1 MRARLILNGKKAGR
15 SDVRAAVEQVRGAGY
30 DLEVRVTW
38 ERGDAAR
45 LVAEAARDGVERTI
59 AGGGDGSVNEVA
71 AGLMA
76 VEESTRPAMGILPL
90 GTANDFATACHV
102 PTDPAAALLLA
113 VTGRAFPVDLGR
125 ANDGWFANV
134 ASGGFGAAITAD
146 TPVEL
151 KNFLGGGAY
160 TVMGLLKA
168 IDLRPYGCAIRSP
181 QGAVE
186 GSVVVGAI
194 CNGRQA
200 GGGQPLAPDARIDD
214 GLLDVV
220 FLRPFPVAAAPQVAA
235 ELMGRAPTAAFVV
248 RMRVPW
254 IEVEARDP
262 LPVNLDGEPL
272 SARHIRFA
280 VQPACVRMVLP
291 PACPCLSANPS
302 MTMEH
307 ADR

>member
-1 MRARLILNGKKAGR
+1 MPPRLILNGKKAGR
-15 SDVRAAVEQVRGAGY
+15 PDVRQAVDHVRRAGHP
-30 DLEVRVTW
+30 LEVRVTW
-38 ERGDAAR
+38 ERGDAGR
-45 LVAEAARDGVERTI
+45 LVAEAARDGVDLVI
-59 AGGGDGSVNEVA
+59 AGGGDGSVNETA

-76 VEESTRPAMGILPL
+76 VAADMRPALGILPL
-90 GTANDFATACHV
+90 GTANDFATACRV
-102 PTDPAAALLLA
+102 PADPAAALELA
-113 VTGRAFPVDLGR
+113 LTAASVPIDLGK
-125 ANDGWFANV
+125 AGDAWFANV
-134 ASGGFGAAITAD
+134 ASGGFGAAITAQ

-160 TVMGLLKA
+160 TIMGLIEAL
-168 IDLRPYGCAIRSP
+168 DFRPYACGIRTPAGSLD
-181 QGAVE
+181 

-200 GGGQPLAPDARIDD
+200 GGGQPLAPEALVDD

-235 ELMGRAPTAAFVV
+235 EFTGRGGTGEFVV

-262 LPVNLDGEPL
+262 LPVNLDGEPI

-280 VQPACVRMVLP
+280 AVPRCLRLALPAD
-291 PACPCLSANPS
+291 CPCVGGRGAA
-302 MTMEH
+302 T
-307 ADR
+307 A